1 MLPSYKYKYLCH
13 LYDYAKNLFLIKQF
27 GADKFL
33 VTFTSWVNACTLLE
47 PLDTSRIN
55 WCKLWNLENLLDK
68 GFLIKSKENQ
78 KTTGIN

>member
-33 VTFTSWVNACTLLE
+33 VTFTS
-47 PLDTSRIN
+47 
-55 WCKLWNLENLLDK
+55 
-68 GFLIKSKENQ
+68 
-78 KTTGIN
+78 